1 MKTSLKPIIIILAI
15 SILFVGCSAELK
27 YSIAQPN
34 SSGMDHDSLVPVN
47 PGAEEL
53 TDREKKA
60 DEYLTRIKKEAEAAY
75 DDHMTYGIAD
85 WGDDT
90 IRSLDLYEFCRKMP
104 KGGELHAHE
113 STFIPFDRYLDIIR
127 NETLICLKE
136 GDNYG
141 ILYAAD
147 NQDVPEGTVP
157 LDEALDSGSITEEE
171 LQSMLTLSEEDE
183 EAGFWN
189 EMSRAFVRTRGLNT
203 NRDLTT
209 RIYEEVFRYAC
220 ETGVF
225 LLELR
230 ISCKPDDQL
239 NTDILTAIRDAYYRV
254 RTEYPDFRA
263 RVIGCGGKSEKY
275 TVENACDSLRSV
287 IRLSRELKDE
297 YDPENPEQFIIG
309 LDLVNEEDTGRQLE
323 EYNDFLQSEE
333 VTSSGLKLYLH
344 CGESLR
350 IDNESVIDAYL
361 DNAVRVGHGFNLY
374 RFPDLM
380 NKYKESGIILEV
392 CPMSNLR
399 LGYEHDLRHHPGLI
413 YLRNDVPIVIASDD
427 GLFMTPEP
435 LTDDFYAAILC
446 WDLSI
451 ADLKAICRRSISG
464 SGLSNAEKDLMMKA
478 WEAGWDQFIEEIS
491 TDRGNVWEQD

>member
-1 MKTSLKPIIIILAI
+1 MKTRLKQMITIFVISL
-15 SILFVGCSAELK
+15 LFIGYASETG
-27 YSIAQPN
+27 YSVSQPD

-53 TDREKKA
+53 SDLEKKA
-60 DEYLTRIKKEAEAAY
+60 DEYLTRIKKEADAAY
-75 DDHMTYGIAD
+75 DDCMTYGIAD
-85 WGDDT
+85 WDDDT
-90 IRSLDLYEFCRKMP
+90 IRNLELYEFCRKMP

-113 STFIPFDRYLDIIR
+113 ATFIPFDRYLDVIR
-127 NETLICLKE
+127 NETRICLQE
-136 GDNYG
+136 GEYYG
-141 ILYAAD
+141 VLYAAD
-147 NQDVPEGTVP
+147 NQDIPEDTVP
-157 LDEALDSGSITEEE
+157 LNEALDSGSVTKEE
-171 LQSMLTLSEEDE
+171 LRSILVLSQEDE
-183 EAGFWN
+183 EAGFWS
-189 EMSRAFVRTRGLNT
+189 ELGRSFVRIRGLNT
-203 NRDLTT
+203 NRDLIM
-209 RIYEEVFRYAC
+209 RIYEEEFRYAC
-220 ETGVF
+220 ETGVL

-230 ISCKPDDQL
+230 VSCKPDDQL
-239 NTDILTAIRDAYYRV
+239 NTDVLTVIRDAYYHV
-254 RTEYPDFRA
+254 RAEVPDFRV

-275 TVENACDSLRSV
+275 TVENSCDALRSV

-309 LDLVNEEDTGRQLE
+309 LDLVNEEDTGKPLE
-323 EYNDFLQSEE
+323 VYNDFLQSEE
-333 VTSSGLKLYLH
+333 VTSSGLKLFLH

-361 DNAVRVGHGFNLY
+361 DNSARVGHGFNLY
-374 RFPDLM
+374 RFPDLKQ
-380 NKYKESGIILEV
+380 KYKESGIILEV

-435 LTDDFYAAILC
+435 FTDDFYAATLC

-464 SGLSNAEKDLMMKA
+464 SGLSDAENDRLMKA
-478 WEAGWDQFIEEIS
+478 WEADWNQFIEEI
-491 TDRGNVWEQD
+491 TADQGNV

>member
-1 MKTSLKPIIIILAI
+1 
-15 SILFVGCSAELK
+15 
-27 YSIAQPN
+27 
-34 SSGMDHDSLVPVN
+34 MDHASLVPVN

-53 TDREKKA
+53 SDQEKKA
-60 DEYLTRIKKEAEAAY
+60 DEYLTRIKKEAGAVY

-85 WGDDT
+85 WDDDT
-90 IRSLDLYEFCRKMP
+90 IRSLDLYKFCRKMP

-113 STFIPFDRYLDIIR
+113 TTFIPFDRFLDVIR
-127 NETLICLKE
+127 NETQICLKE

-157 LDEALDSGSITEEE
+157 LSEALDSGSITEEE
-171 LQSMLTLSEEDE
+171 LRSMLTLSEEDE
-183 EAGFWN
+183 ESGFWH
-189 EMSRAFVRTRGLNT
+189 EMGYSFVRTRGMDT
-203 NRDLTT
+203 NPDLIT
-209 RIYEEVFRYAC
+209 RIYEEGFRYAC
-220 ETGVF
+220 ETGVV

-230 ISCKPDDQL
+230 VSLKPDNQR
-239 NTDILTAIRDAYYRV
+239 NTDILTPIRDAYYHV
-254 RTEYPDFRA
+254 RADYPDFRV

-275 TVENACDSLRSV
+275 TVEESCDALRSV

-297 YDPENPEQFIIG
+297 YDPENPERFIIG
-309 LDLVNEEDTGRQLE
+309 LDLVNEEDTGKPLE

-333 VTSSGLKLYLH
+333 VTSSGLKLFLH

-361 DNAVRVGHGFNLY
+361 DNAARVGHGFNLY

-380 NKYKESGIILEV
+380 NKYKKSGIILEV
-392 CPMSNLR
+392 CPISNLR

-464 SGLSNAEKDLMMKA
+464 SGLSDAENKRLMKA
-478 WEAGWDQFIEEIS
+478 WEAGWNQFIEEITVEKGS
-491 TDRGNVWEQD
+491 